1 MGNFIE
7 TYQSDIL
14 YAAIVVAIV
23 VVLYLLTRVSGR
35 WLSKKIKE
43 QLPGA
48 SLRPINL
55 ITRILTVL
63 WFVLG
68 VIALSF
74 MFIDVDK
81 ETFFIRYFK
90 LFSYLGVVTV
100 TTIVAIMIINLWFQY
115 KVREKIKSKDDPTSF
130 KFFRYIVVFFIGLI
144 GALLASLAFPSLKGI
159 AQTALGGAGILAL
172 IAGFAAQEALSN
184 ITGGLFIISFK
195 PFKIGD
201 TIKISET
208 MVGRVTDITLR
219 HTIIRNFDNKM
230 IVIPNAV
237 INKEKLIN
245 YDLDEHKLCERI
257 EIGISYDSDIDLAKR
272 IMREECENHPLI
284 LDNRSLL
291 EKKAGNPMV
300 RTALISLDDFSISI
314 RAWAWTRNF
323 SDSFSLKCDIL
334 ESVKKRFDREG
345 IEIPF
350 PYRTI
355 VMKGESE
362 KANLGDNSPSKNT
375 D

>member
-1 MGNFIE
+1 MNKFIE
-7 TYQSDIL
+7 TYQSDII
-14 YAAIVVAIV
+14 YAVIVIAVVVA
-23 VVLYLLTRVSGR
+23 LYLLTRVSGR
-35 WLSKKIKE
+35 WLTKKIKE

-48 SLRPINL
+48 SLKPINL
-55 ITRILTVL
+55 IIRILTML

-68 VIALSF
+68 LIALAF

-81 ETFFIRYFK
+81 ETFFIKYFK
-90 LFSYLGVVTV
+90 LFSYLGVVSV
-100 TTIVAIMIINLWFQY
+100 STIVAIMIVNLLFQH
-115 KVREKIKSKDDPTSF
+115 KVREIIKKNEDPTTY
-130 KFFRYIVVFFIGLI
+130 KFLRYIVVIFIGLI
-144 GALLASLAFPSLKGI
+144 GALIASLAFPELKGI

-172 IAGFAAQEALSN
+172 IVGFAAQEALAN

-195 PFKIGD
+195 PFRIGD
-201 TIKISET
+201 LVKISDS

-237 INKEKLIN
+237 INKEKIIN
-245 YDLDEHKLCERI
+245 YDLDEHKICERL
-257 EIGISYDSDIDLAKR
+257 EIGISYDSDIDLAKK

-284 LDNRSLL
+284 LDNRSPLD
-291 EKKAGNPMV
+291 KKEGKPIV

-314 RAWAWTRNF
+314 RAWAWSRNF
-323 SDSFSLKCDIL
+323 TDSFSLKCDVL
-334 ESVKKRFDREG
+334 ESIKKRFDQEG

-355 VMKGESE
+355 VMKGEGE
-362 KANLGDNSPSKNT
+362 KTSSDKSSPLKET